1 MKLEIV
7 TYTLQANDLGTE
19 AYYRDVA
26 RFTDEVLEKAG
37 AEPGIP
43 EIAKYAARRSME
55 PEDVRIS
62 VLEFLMIGVFWRSY
76 GKFAAPLSLPAASRW
91 LPRLYAWKSKGP
103 RVRWAVDL
111 LKGCLNTAQLEKKRR
126 AELRVHVRGFGKL
139 IRWLQATGEFGPECR
154 RLAVWL
160 AFLRSRPESESRN
173 LLLRAIRFAGWFER
187 RSRCELGKYTP
198 EVDAFIKARRNAM
211 RWKENLMFCTRGRV
225 EYHLNMVGAELMNRA
240 YRERFLRTKKKK
252 VLLPICMRLKGEAS
266 CQAVRTD
273 EGWVCQCCA
282 KNCQV
287 NRISAM
293 GRETGFTAL
302 LIPHASTAFDR
313 RNAADMP
320 GETGI
325 IGVACLLNLI
335 SGGYRA
341 KELGF
346 EPQCVLLN
354 YAGCVKHWHPE
365 GIATSIDLNQLQRIL
380 QDSP

>member
-1 MKLEIV
+1 
-7 TYTLQANDLGTE
+7 
-19 AYYRDVA
+19 
-26 RFTDEVLEKAG
+26 
-37 AEPGIP
+37 
-43 EIAKYAARRSME
+43 
-55 PEDVRIS
+55 
-62 VLEFLMIGVFWRSY
+62 
-76 GKFAAPLSLPAASRW
+76 
-91 LPRLYAWKSKGP
+91 
-103 RVRWAVDL
+103 
-111 LKGCLNTAQLEKKRR
+111 
-126 AELRVHVRGFGKL
+126 
-139 IRWLQATGEFGPECR
+139 
-154 RLAVWL
+154 
-160 AFLRSRPESESRN
+160 
-173 LLLRAIRFAGWFER
+173 
-187 RSRCELGKYTP
+187 
-198 EVDAFIKARRNAM
+198 
-211 RWKENLMFCTRGRV
+211 MFCTRGRV

-273 EGWVCQCCA
+273 EGWVCQGCA

-302 LIPHASTAFDR
+302 LIPHASIAFDR

-365 GIATSIDLNQLQRIL
+365 GIATSIDLNQLQQIL